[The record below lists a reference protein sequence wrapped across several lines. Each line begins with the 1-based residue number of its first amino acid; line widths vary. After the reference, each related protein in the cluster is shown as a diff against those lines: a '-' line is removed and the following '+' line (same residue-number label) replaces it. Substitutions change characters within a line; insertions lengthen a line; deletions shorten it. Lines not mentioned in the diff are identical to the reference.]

1 VNPLQSIRVALGA
14 LAANKLRGGLT
25 MLGVIIGVAA
35 VIALMSLGKGAQA
48 QITERV
54 QSLGSNLVFITPGR
68 APQQGPARA
77 GPGGA
82 QTLSDEDAQ
91 AIEQEL
97 GGTLVVGVA
106 PERVVGGTQLIY
118 SGQNVQTRIMGVT
131 PSYEDVR
138 NFHVATGD
146 FITDTQIESAARVIV
161 LGSGVAETL
170 FGDEDPIGQT
180 LRASTFGR
188 SGANL
193 RVIGVMETKG
203 SSGGFQ
209 NLDDQA
215 FVPLSTAATRLQP
228 ARNARAAEMVST
240 ITVQV
245 VSEDEVDHA
254 IQTIA
259 ELLRT
264 RHRVSEDDFVISS
277 QKDFLATV
285 NQVTGLFTAFLGA
298 IAGISLVVGGIGI
311 MNIMLVS
318 VTERTREIGIR
329 KAVGAK
335 RRDILSQ
342 FLVEAI
348 VVSVA
353 GGLFGILIGAGIS
366 RLVSQ
371 MDLNGQTIPSI
382 VAPDAVLLAFS
393 VSAAVGLFFGIYPA
407 MRASRLNPIEALRYE

>member
-14 LAANKLRGGLT
+14 LLANKLRGGLT

-77 GPGGA
+77 SVGGA
-82 QTLSDEDAQ
+82 QTLSADDAT
-91 AIEQEL
+91 AIEREL
-97 GGTLVVGVA
+97 GGTLIVGVA
-106 PERVVGGTQLIY
+106 PERVVGGAQLIY
-118 SGQNVQTRIMGVT
+118 GGQNVSTRIVGVT
-131 PSYEDVR
+131 PAYEAVR
-138 NFHVATGD
+138 NFHVDSGD
-146 FITDTQIESAARVIV
+146 FISDTQVEAAARVIV
-161 LGSGVAETL
+161 LGTGVAQNL
-170 FGDEDPIGQT
+170 FGEEDPIGQT
-180 LRASTFGR
+180 LRVSIGNR

-193 RVIGVMETKG
+193 RVIGVMEQKG
-203 SSGGFQ
+203 GGSFQ

-215 FVPLSTAATRLQP
+215 FVPMSTAATRLQP

-245 VSEDEVDHA
+245 VSEDDVDVA
-254 IQTIA
+254 IQVVA
-259 ELLRT
+259 DLLRT
-264 RHRVSEDDFVISS
+264 RHRVAEDDFVISS
-277 QKDFLATV
+277 QKDFLETV

-353 GGLFGILIGAGIS
+353 GGLIGILIGSGIS
-366 RLVSQ
+366 KAVSQ
-371 MDLNGQTIPSI
+371 LDLNGQSIPSI

>member
-1 VNPLQSIRVALGA
+1 MSPLQSIRVALGA
-14 LAANKLRGGLT
+14 LLANKLRGGLT

-54 QSLGSNLVFITPGR
+54 QSLGSNLIFVTPGQAR
-68 APQQGPARA
+68 QQGPARA
-77 GPGGA
+77 GQGGA
-82 QTLSDEDAQ
+82 QTLSADDAT
-91 AIEQEL
+91 AIEREI

-106 PERVVGGTQLIY
+106 PERVVGGAQLIY
-118 SGQNVQTRIMGVT
+118 GGQNVQTRIVGVT
-131 PSYEDVR
+131 PSYQDIR
-138 NFHVATGD
+138 NFHVNSGD
-146 FITDTQIESAARVIV
+146 FITDTQVEAAARVIV
-161 LGSGVAETL
+161 LGAGVALNL
-170 FGDEDPIGQT
+170 FGEEDPIGET
-180 LRASTFGR
+180 VRVSIGNR

-193 RVIGVMETKG
+193 RVIGVMEQKG
-203 SSGGFQ
+203 GGSFQ

-215 FVPLSTAATRLQP
+215 FVPMSTAATRLQP
-228 ARNARAAEMVST
+228 ARNARAAEMAST
-240 ITVQV
+240 ITIQV
-245 VSEDEVDHA
+245 VSEDDVDLA
-254 IQTIA
+254 IQVVA
-259 ELLRT
+259 DLLRT
-264 RHRVSEDDFVISS
+264 RHRVAEDDFVISS
-277 QKDFLATV
+277 QKDFLETV

-353 GGLFGILIGAGIS
+353 GGLIGILIGSGIS
-366 RLVSQ
+366 RAVSQ
-371 MDLNGQTIPSI
+371 LDLNGQSIPSI

>member
-1 VNPLQSIRVALGA
+1 VNPLQSVRVALGA

-54 QSLGSNLVFITPGR
+54 QSLGSNLVFVTPGQAR
-68 APQQGPARA
+68 QQGPARSGA
-77 GPGGA
+77 GGA
-82 QTLSDEDAQ
+82 QTLSDEDAS
-91 AIEQEL
+91 AIEREL
-97 GGTLVVGVA
+97 SGTLVVGVA
-106 PERVVGGTQLIY
+106 PERVVPGAQLIY
-118 SGQNVQTRIMGVT
+118 GGQNVQTRIVGVT
-131 PSYEDVR
+131 PSYQSIR
-138 NFHVATGD
+138 NFYVEAGD
-146 FITDTQIESAARVIV
+146 FITDSQVEAAARVVV
-161 LGSGVAETL
+161 LGSGVAQSL
-170 FGDEDPIGQT
+170 FGEEDPIGQT
-180 LRASTFGR
+180 IRASTFGR
-188 SGANL
+188 SGSNL

-203 SSGGFQ
+203 GGGFQ

-245 VSEDEVDHA
+245 ISEDAVDDGIQA
-254 IQTIA
+254 IA
-259 ELLRT
+259 DLLRT
-264 RHRVSEDDFVISS
+264 RHRVAEDDFVISS

-335 RRDILSQ
+335 RRDIMSQ

-353 GGLFGILIGAGIS
+353 GGLLGILIGSGIS

-371 MDLNGQTIPSI
+371 LELNGQTIPSI

>member
-1 VNPLQSIRVALGA
+1 VNPLQSVRVALGS

-54 QSLGSNLVFITPGR
+54 QSLGSNLVFVTPGR
-68 APQQGPARA
+68 AQQQGPARNA
-77 GPGGA
+77 AGGA
-82 QTLSDEDAQ
+82 QTLSADDAT
-91 AIEQEL
+91 ALEQEL
-97 GGTLVVGVA
+97 GGALVTGVA
-106 PERVVGGTQLIY
+106 PERVVGGAQLIY
-118 SGQNVQTRIMGVT
+118 GGQNIQTRILGVT
-131 PSYEDVR
+131 PGYQDVR
-138 NFHVATGD
+138 NFHVETGD
-146 FITDTQIESAARVIV
+146 FITDTQIEAAARVVV
-161 LGSGVAETL
+161 LGAGVAQNL
-170 FGDEDPIGQT
+170 FGEEDPIGQT
-180 LRASTFGR
+180 VRASTFGR
-188 SGANL
+188 TGANL
-193 RVIGVMETKG
+193 RVIGVMEAKG
-203 SSGGFQ
+203 GGGFQ

-215 FVPLSTAATRLQP
+215 FVPLTTASTRLQP
-228 ARNARAAEMVST
+228 SRNARAADMVST

-245 VSEDEVDHA
+245 DTEDDVDIA
-254 IQTIA
+254 IQAIA
-259 ELLRT
+259 DLLRT
-264 RHRVSEDDFVISS
+264 RHRVVEDDFVISS
-277 QKDFLATV
+277 QKDFLQTV
-285 NQVTGLFTAFLGA
+285 NQVTGVFTAFLGA

-353 GGLFGILIGAGIS
+353 GGLLGIVIGSGIS
-366 RLVSQ
+366 RVVSQ
-371 MDLNGQTIPSI
+371 LDLNGQSIPSI
-382 VAPDAVLLAFS
+382 VAPEAVVLAFS